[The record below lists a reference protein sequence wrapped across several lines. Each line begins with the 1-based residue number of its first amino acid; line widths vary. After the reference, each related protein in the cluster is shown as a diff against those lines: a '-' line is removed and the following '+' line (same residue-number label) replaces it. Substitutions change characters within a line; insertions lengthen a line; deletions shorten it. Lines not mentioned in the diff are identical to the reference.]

1 MTTSTQ
7 SYYYGT
13 GKRKTAIARVRLYPA
28 GSGAILVNGKPL
40 EEVMPWIDWQKRVN
54 MPFDRIPAA
63 ANRFNV
69 VARITGGGISAWADA
84 LRHGIARALLVADP
98 SPQAGPPQEWLPHQ
112 GFPDQRE
119 QEVRPQARPPSP
131 SVHQALECPGRAR
144 QTLAIERSSDSIS
157 RTRSGL
163 SPSA

>member
-84 LRHGIARALLVADP
+84 LRHGISRALLVADP
-98 SPQAGPPQEWLPHQ
+98 SLKRDLRKN
-112 GFPDQRE
+112 GFLTRDSRIKE
-119 QEVRPQARPPSP
+119 SKKYG
-131 SVHQALECPGRAR
+131 LKRAR
-144 QTLAIERSSDSIS
+144 RAPQYTKR
-157 RTRSGL
+157 
-163 SPSA
+163 